1 MRQGYFVQIDGRCH
15 WAGIYHRS
23 TWEVLWLG
31 MLQNVAA
38 VRQGGCLVRVHA
50 RDLGDAGCTAAALE
64 CAAMGCGI
72 VLTPAYA
79 TALVHWGHLD
89 VPYVELL
96 RGLVPNCRCHID
108 RHGNHRVFLM

>member
-1 MRQGYFVQIDGRCH
+1 MAWYAAERGSSA
-15 WAGIYHRS
+15 AG
-23 TWEVLWLG
+23 WL
-31 MLQNVAA
+31 LS
-38 VRQGGCLVRVHA
+38 A